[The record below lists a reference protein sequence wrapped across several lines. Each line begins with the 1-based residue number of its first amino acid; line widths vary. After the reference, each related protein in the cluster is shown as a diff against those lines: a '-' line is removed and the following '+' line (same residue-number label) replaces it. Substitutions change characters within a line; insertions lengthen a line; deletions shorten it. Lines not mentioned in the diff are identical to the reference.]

1 MEVDQIPITY
11 IATVAAGFPLSSSS
25 DKHHLSS
32 ASRAVINQ
40 MPANSASGIYD
51 AWCAGFLDTNQ
62 WIQVS
67 FITPRTVVS
76 IATQGRHGNYEWVSS
91 YKIQYTIDGMTWY
104 WYDQVRVFKAN
115 TDDSSVVTNRLDDT
129 FVARAVRISPQAWN
143 NYISMRVEV
152 NVTSEISLQF
162 IIEPN
167 FALTLRYAALIMYS
181 VSI

>member
-1 MEVDQIPITY
+1 MIILARNIFLLSLAVCAASAKHVHSMLHKKHMEVDQIPITY

-32 ASRAVINQ
+32 ASRAVISQ

-76 IATQGRHGNYEWVSS
+76 IATQGRH
-91 YKIQYTIDGMTWY
+91 
-104 WYDQVRVFKAN
+104 
-115 TDDSSVVTNRLDDT
+115 
-129 FVARAVRISPQAWN
+129 
-143 NYISMRVEV
+143 
-152 NVTSEISLQF
+152 
-162 IIEPN
+162 
-167 FALTLRYAALIMYS
+167 
-181 VSI
+181 